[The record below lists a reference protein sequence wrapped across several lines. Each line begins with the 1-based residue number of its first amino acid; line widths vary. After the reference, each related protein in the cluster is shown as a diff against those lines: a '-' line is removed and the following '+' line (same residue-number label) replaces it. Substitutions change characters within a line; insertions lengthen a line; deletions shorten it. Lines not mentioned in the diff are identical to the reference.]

1 MKQGIIFNSEDE
13 VIMTV
18 SEIKDLGK
26 SSAKELVS
34 LFQATAIYRD
44 VMKDLIEDHGKKVL
58 AINDEALTDL
68 RINMVESGYT
78 MLTQE
83 LMEVFGEDAACLIIA
98 DTHNSINLEK
108 DGSVQ

>member
-18 SEIKDLGK
+18 NELKELGK

-34 LFQATAIYRD
+34 LFQATTVYRD
-44 VMKDLIEDHGKKVL
+44 VMKDLIMDHGKDVL
-58 AINDEALTDL
+58 TINDEALTEL
-68 RINMVESGYT
+68 RISMVDSGYN

-83 LMEVFGEDAACLIIA
+83 LIEVFGEDTALLIIA

-108 DGSVQ
+108 NGSFQ